1 MSALGVD
8 VLSTLWADNA
18 SSVRRSAIA
27 PLLFIFWNRS
37 ELKIPPFLKF
47 VLSNQLCFVAARLSE
62 CCSVFLQPLFLKFV
76 LSDIVVLISHRT
88 Q

>member
-18 SSVRRSAIA
+18 SSVRHSAIA
-27 PLLFIFWNRS
+27 PLLFIFWNQA

-47 VLSNQLCFVAARLSE
+47 VLSDF
-62 CCSVFLQPLFLKFV
+62 
-76 LSDIVVLISHRT
+76 VVLILHRS
-88 Q
+88 QGKVLI